1 MKLYSITLNG
11 RHLFTDLG
19 VDGKILK
26 WILDKL
32 GGCDCEMDS
41 ADFGCLFN
49 ASMLRVH
56 HRAQLNNVHVN

>member
-1 MKLYSITLNG
+1 MGRACSMHARCKMYMKLYSITSNG

-32 GGCDCEMDS
+32 GGVIV
-41 ADFGCLFN
+41 N
-49 ASMLRVH
+49 WI
-56 HRAQLNNVHVN
+56 QLTFVVYLIL